1 MNSIM
6 LYICTLYHVYMYT
19 IWCTYVCVYD
29 IQYTIYIYILLLIL
43 TYCIHVMYIVID
55 NICILLYTN
64 IQIYYSYSIYILI
77 LCNNVCNIIGGY
89 NIYIYYMGKYK
100 SREW

>member
-6 LYICTLYHVYMYT
+6 LYICTLYHVHM
-19 IWCTYVCVYD
+19 YVCMIYS
-29 IQYTIYIYILLLIL
+29 IQYILLLIL

-64 IQIYYSYSIYILI
+64 IQILYSNSIYILI

-89 NIYIYYMGKYK
+89 NIYIYIYYMGKYK

>member
-6 LYICTLYHVYMYT
+6 LYICTH
-19 IWCTYVCVYD
+19 ISCTYVCIYD
-29 IQYTIYIYILLLIL
+29 IQYTIYILLLIL

-55 NICILLYTN
+55 NICILLYIIYRYN
-64 IQIYYSYSIYILI
+64 IVIYILI

-89 NIYIYYMGKYK
+89 NIYIIYNMGKYK

>member
-6 LYICTLYHVYMYT
+6 LYICTLYHVYMY
-19 IWCTYVCVYD
+19 VCM
-29 IQYTIYIYILLLIL
+29 IYSYNNILLLIL

-64 IQIYYSYSIYILI
+64 IQILYSYSIYILI

-89 NIYIYYMGKYK
+89 NIFIYGKI
-100 SREW
+100 

>member
-1 MNSIM
+1 MIVYDCM
-6 LYICTLYHVYMYT
+6 YDCMYVYMY
-19 IWCTYVCVYD
+19 VCM
-29 IQYTIYIYILLLIL
+29 IYSYNNILLLIL

-55 NICILLYTN
+55 NICILLYIIYRYN
-64 IQIYYSYSIYILI
+64 IVIYILI

-89 NIYIYYMGKYK
+89 NIYIIYNMGKYK

>member
-1 MNSIM
+1 M
-6 LYICTLYHVYMYT
+6 YICMCVWYTVYN
-19 IWCTYVCVYD
+19 
-29 IQYTIYIYILLLIL
+29 IYILILIL

-64 IQIYYSYSIYILI
+64 IQILYRYSIYILI